1 MHNPFAANVPDYS
14 SFTSV
19 AAWLDSIKMNR
30 YLDNFHKSGI
40 TTMESVAKLSL
51 PQLVDPIGV
60 TLVGHQKKIMGS
72 IHAMRAQL
80 SVNMSEG
87 FLV

>member
-1 MHNPFAANVPDYS
+1 
-14 SFTSV
+14 
-19 AAWLDSIKMNR
+19 
-30 YLDNFHKSGI
+30 
-40 TTMESVAKLSL
+40 MEHVAKMSL
-51 PQLVDPIGV
+51 QQLVDIGV

>member
-1 MHNPFAANVPDYS
+1 MHNPFASNVPDYS
-14 SFTSV
+14 QFLSV
-19 AAWLDSIKMNR
+19 DQWLASIKMSR
-30 YLDNFHKSGI
+30 YVENFRQNGI
-40 TTMESVAKLSL
+40 ECMEDVAKLSL
-51 PQLVDPIGV
+51 QQLVEIGV

-80 SVNMSEG
+80 SVNVSEG